1 MYSQNEAARDS
12 YRRFSDSL
20 FYQYKTELDSSLKS
34 NDRELIVEAYVNL
47 ASFYKK
53 SQIYTEAVANYTQA
67 LKQNNNENNVVLVQI
82 KNSLGE
88 VYIELGNYAKAIE
101 YLSTALHIST
111 REKLLNEKAKS
122 LRLIG
127 SCKEKMGNLNDAL
140 NFQQQSF
147 AIYGKQNDLLGQA
160 IVNENIGSIY
170 EDLELYDKAYVHFE
184 KAYQYFKSSNNEAQI
199 NALNNLADISRK
211 TKRYDASIATTLE
224 VLDLAL
230 KYNNAHQIE
239 SAYKD
244 LSKAYAFKNDFEKA
258 HTYLLKYQNLVEKQ
272 FYSQNFNQLNALQ
285 TIFDTREK
293 QSQIDLLEQ
302 QNKASRARLMA
313 IIILA
318 ITVLGAGL
326 VSFIYLKRKRQII
339 NKLQAYKQRVLE
351 AELENK
357 AVKEQNLKNEIQ
369 LKTATLSKYSLSI
382 SQKNKLIEEVSGSL
396 QKMSTR
402 KRMDLPIKINE
413 LALQLN
419 QHLEQD
425 NEWEQFMDLFEDIHP
440 HFSKKLSDIAL
451 QKLTATELRLCLLLR
466 LDLSSKEISS
476 VLRITPDSV
485 RVARYRLRKKLP
497 IETQEE
503 LVNFMLK
510 L

>member
-1 MYSQNEAARDS
+1 M
-12 YRRFSDSL
+12 
-20 FYQYKTELDSSLKS
+20 
-34 NDRELIVEAYVNL
+34 
-47 ASFYKK
+47 
-53 SQIYTEAVANYTQA
+53 
-67 LKQNNNENNVVLVQI
+67 
-82 KNSLGE
+82 
-88 VYIELGNYAKAIE
+88 
-101 YLSTALHIST
+101 
-111 REKLLNEKAKS
+111 
-122 LRLIG
+122 
-127 SCKEKMGNLNDAL
+127 
-140 NFQQQSF
+140 
-147 AIYGKQNDLLGQA
+147 
-160 IVNENIGSIY
+160 
-170 EDLELYDKAYVHFE
+170 
-184 KAYQYFKSSNNEAQI
+184 
-199 NALNNLADISRK
+199 NNLADISRK
-211 TKRYDASIATTLE
+211 TKRYDASIATTLQ

-244 LSKAYAFKNDFEKA
+244 LSKAYALKSDFEKA

-402 KRMDLPIKINE
+402 KRMDLPTKINE

-440 HFSKKLSDIAL
+440 YFSKKLSDIAL

>member
-12 YRRFSDSL
+12 YQKFSDSL

-34 NDRELIVEAYVNL
+34 NDRQLSVEAYVNL

-67 LKQNNNENNVVLVQI
+67 LKQNKNENNVVLVQI

-88 VYIELGNYAKAIE
+88 VYIELGNYAKALE

-147 AIYGKQNDLLGQA
+147 AIYDKQNDLLGQA

-170 EDLELYDKAYVHFE
+170 EDLELYDKAYFHFE

-293 QSQIDLLEQ
+293 QSQIDLL
-302 QNKASRARLMA
+302 
-313 IIILA
+313 
-318 ITVLGAGL
+318 
-326 VSFIYLKRKRQII
+326 
-339 NKLQAYKQRVLE
+339 
-351 AELENK
+351 
-357 AVKEQNLKNEIQ
+357 
-369 LKTATLSKYSLSI
+369 
-382 SQKNKLIEEVSGSL
+382 
-396 QKMSTR
+396 
-402 KRMDLPIKINE
+402 
-413 LALQLN
+413 
-419 QHLEQD
+419 
-425 NEWEQFMDLFEDIHP
+425 
-440 HFSKKLSDIAL
+440 
-451 QKLTATELRLCLLLR
+451 
-466 LDLSSKEISS
+466 
-476 VLRITPDSV
+476 
-485 RVARYRLRKKLP
+485 
-497 IETQEE
+497 
-503 LVNFMLK
+503 
-510 L
+510 